1 MFFSGFMKLK
11 KNLGFTLIELLV
23 VLAIVALLAS
33 VAVPKYFSSL
43 QKSRESVLRYDLTVM
58 RESIDKF
65 YGDTGSY
72 PDSLQQ
78 LVEKKYLKN
87 IPKDPITQSLET
99 WIFVSPQD
107 GQSGRIFDVKSGAQG
122 PSMDGSAFAD
132 W

>member
-107 GQSGRIFDVKSGAQG
+107 GQSGRIFAVKSGAQG